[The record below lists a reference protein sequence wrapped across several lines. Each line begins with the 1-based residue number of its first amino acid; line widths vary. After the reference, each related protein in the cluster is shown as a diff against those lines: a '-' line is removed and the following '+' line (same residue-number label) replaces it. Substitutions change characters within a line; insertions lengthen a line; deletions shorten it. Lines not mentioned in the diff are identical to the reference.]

1 MGTKKRH
8 HYIPKFY
15 LDGFVDPHNEP
26 YIWVYEKGNEKIIKS
41 TSKDIAVEKHY
52 FSFLKPEGVR
62 DSDTLENIISVLESN
77 TSSVFKNIMEGKSIR
92 EEDKIYFA
100 TFLAFMMV
108 RVPNFRR
115 NVENAAGELIK
126 RISILQASNQEG
138 FEAMIRQFEENTGK
152 KINLSIEEF
161 RKWILDGKYNI
172 KVNPQFSLAMIM
184 SFVDELSHIFLGM
197 KWTFIKSTEEYKF
210 LTGDNP
216 LFYCDPTHDPNSFYG
231 VGLLNKNV
239 EVTFP
244 ISKDLA
250 LFASWKGEGG
260 YIQGKNKIVKE
271 INRRTVLSTLR
282 FVFSSEK
289 SDTINKFIQKYVDSA
304 PKMKVS

>member
-1 MGTKKRH
+1 MGIKKRH
-8 HYIPKFY
+8 HYIPRFY
-15 LDGFVDPHNEP
+15 LYGFVDPHNEP
-26 YIWVYEKGNEKIIKS
+26 YVWVYEKGNEKIIKS
-41 TSKDIAVEKHY
+41 TSKDIAVKKHY
-52 FSFLKPEGVR
+52 FSFLTLDGER
-62 DSDTLENIISVLESN
+62 DSDTLENIISGLESN
-77 TSSVFKNIMEGKSIR
+77 TPSVFKNIVEEKSLR

-100 TFLAFMMV
+100 TFLALMMV
-108 RVPNFRR
+108 RVPNFRK
-115 NVENAAGELIK
+115 NVENATGESIK
-126 RISILQASNQEG
+126 KINIIQASNKKF
-138 FEAMIRQFEENTGK
+138 FEDMIRQFEKDTGK
-152 KINLSIEEF
+152 KINMSIEEF

-172 KVNPQFSLAMIM
+172 KVNPQFSLAMII
-184 SFVDELSHIFLGM
+184 SFVNELSHIFLGM

-250 LFASWKGEGG
+250 LFASWKGETGH
-260 YIQGKNKIVKE
+260 IQGKNKIVKE
-271 INRRTVLSTLR
+271 INRRTVLSALR

-289 SDTINKFIQKYVDSA
+289 SDIINKFIQKYVGSA
-304 PKMKVS
+304 PKMKVT